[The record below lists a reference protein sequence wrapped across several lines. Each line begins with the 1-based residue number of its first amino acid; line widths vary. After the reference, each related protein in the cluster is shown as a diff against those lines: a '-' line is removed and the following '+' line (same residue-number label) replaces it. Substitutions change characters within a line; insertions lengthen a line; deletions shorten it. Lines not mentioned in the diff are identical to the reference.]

1 MKYIKY
7 SLIAALGFLFVQCTE
22 ESDKTYPQQPA
33 PQWSVVEEDF
43 VSEAPAWQVA
53 AVAPASAPGW
63 RADFTGNASVPSWTD
78 PDKSVYP
85 MSMTAVVRLSPVL
98 ETLAADGDMMAA
110 FIGGE
115 CRGVAKKVMNDGVRL
130 FFLHVKAPSS
140 ENGDVELRYYS
151 AAAKR
156 VYVSVA
162 SDVKYEVDKIY
173 GTAENPA
180 FPDFEQSGPFP
191 VPTKAWVKVDKA
203 QLPFTVAAG
212 DELQAFVG
220 DECRGIKHVASE
232 ADMLYCYDI
241 LGRAEGEQVT
251 FRYYSAEKKQVFVS
265 EQSFVIGKRGSVVG
279 SEEQPQTLSFV
290 PQGSMTAY
298 LTLDAVTG
306 NYADKSGDKLA
317 AFIGNVCAGMGEVV
331 GEQDGRPVYK
341 MVVNGVSSQS
351 AAVDIRYYS
360 HRNNYVFTAP
370 ACLMFADGKVEASPE
385 QPLTV
390 PLVVEGKHPLKMTA
404 CVALPQNIVRQA
416 TADDVMAAFV
426 GTECRGMAKAEQAE
440 NGEYVFRMEING
452 SMGAEEPVT
461 LKYYSTRNKYLYQ
474 APSVFTFA
482 SGASYGTVSEPRVP
496 SFVIVE

>member
-1 MKYIKY
+1 
-7 SLIAALGFLFVQCTE
+7 
-22 ESDKTYPQQPA
+22 
-33 PQWSVVEEDF
+33 
-43 VSEAPAWQVA
+43 
-53 AVAPASAPGW
+53 
-63 RADFTGNASVPSWTD
+63 
-78 PDKSVYP
+78 
-85 MSMTAVVRLSPVL
+85 
-98 ETLAADGDMMAA
+98 
-110 FIGGE
+110 
-115 CRGVAKKVMNDGVRL
+115 
-130 FFLHVKAPSS
+130 
-140 ENGDVELRYYS
+140 
-151 AAAKR
+151 
-156 VYVSVA
+156 
-162 SDVKYEVDKIY
+162 
-173 GTAENPA
+173 
-180 FPDFEQSGPFP
+180 
-191 VPTKAWVKVDKA
+191 
-203 QLPFTVAAG
+203 
-212 DELQAFVG
+212 
-220 DECRGIKHVASE
+220 
-232 ADMLYCYDI
+232 
-241 LGRAEGEQVT
+241 
-251 FRYYSAEKKQVFVS
+251 
-265 EQSFVIGKRGSVVG
+265 
-279 SEEQPQTLSFV
+279 
-290 PQGSMTAY
+290 MTAY

-306 NYADKSGDKLA
+306 SYADKSGDKLA

-482 SGASYGTVSEPRVP
+482 NGASYGTVSEPRIP

>member
-7 SLIAALGFLFVQCTE
+7 SLLAALGFLFVQCTE
-22 ESDKTYPQQPA
+22 EGDKTYPQQPA

-140 ENGDVELRYYS
+140 ENGDVEFRYYS

-191 VPTKAWVKVDKA
+191 VPAKAWVKVDKA

-220 DECRGIKHVASE
+220 DECRGIKHVESE

-251 FRYYSAEKKQVFVS
+251 YRYYSAEKKQVFVS

-279 SEEQPQTLSFV
+279 SEDQPQTLSFV

-306 NYADKSGDKLA
+306 SHADKSGDKLA
-317 AFIGNVCAGMGEVV
+317 AFIGNVCAGMGKVV

-370 ACLMFADGKVEASPE
+370 ACLAFADGKVEASPE

-452 SMGAEEPVT
+452 SMGAEEAVT

-482 SGASYGTVSEPRVP
+482 SGVSYGTVSEPGRP
-496 SFVIVE
+496 TFLIVE

>member
-130 FFLHVKAPSS
+130 FFIHVKAPSS
-140 ENGDVELRYYS
+140 ENGDVEFRYYS

-220 DECRGIKHVASE
+220 GECRGIKHVESE
-232 ADMLYCYDI
+232 ADMLYCYDV

-251 FRYYSAEKKQVFVS
+251 YRYYSAEKKQVFVS

-279 SEEQPQTLSFV
+279 SEDQPQTLSFV

-306 NYADKSGDKLA
+306 SYADKNGDKLA

-482 SGASYGTVSEPRVP
+482 SGASYGTVSEPRIP

>member
-7 SLIAALGFLFVQCTE
+7 SLLAALGFLFAQCTE

-53 AVAPASAPGW
+53 DNAPASAPGW

-98 ETLAADGDMMAA
+98 ETLATDGDMMAA

-130 FFLHVKAPSS
+130 FFIHVKAPSS
-140 ENGDVELRYYS
+140 ESGDVELRYYS

-220 DECRGIKHVASE
+220 DECRGIKHVESE

-351 AAVDIRYYS
+351 ATVDIRYYS

-370 ACLMFADGKVEASPE
+370 ACLAFADGKVEASPE

-404 CVALPQNIVRQA
+404 VVALPQNIARQT
-416 TADDVMAAFV
+416 TADDLMAAFV
-426 GTECRGMAKAEQAE
+426 GAECRGMAKAEQAE

-482 SGASYGTVSEPRVP
+482 SGASYGTVSEPGRP
-496 SFVIVE
+496 TFLIVE

>member
-22 ESDKTYPQQPA
+22 ERDKTYPQQPA

-53 AVAPASAPGW
+53 DNAPASAPGW

-191 VPTKAWVKVDKA
+191 VPAKAWVKVDKA

-220 DECRGIKHVASE
+220 DECRGIKHVESE

-251 FRYYSAEKKQVFVS
+251 YRYYSAEKKQVFVS

-279 SEEQPQTLSFV
+279 SEDQPQTLSFV

-306 NYADKSGDKLA
+306 SHADKSGDKLA

-370 ACLMFADGKVEASPE
+370 ACLAFADGKVEASPE

-482 SGASYGTVSEPRVP
+482 DGESYGTVSEPGVP

>member
-7 SLIAALGFLFVQCTE
+7 SLLAALGFLFVQCTE
-22 ESDKTYPQQPA
+22 EGDKTYPQQPA
-33 PQWSVVEEDF
+33 PQWSVVDEDF

-140 ENGDVELRYYS
+140 ESGDVELRYYS

-162 SDVKYEVDKIY
+162 SDVRYEVDKIY

-203 QLPFTVAAG
+203 QLPFTVVAG

-220 DECRGIKHVASE
+220 DECRGIKHVESE
-232 ADMLYCYDI
+232 ADMTYWYDV

-251 FRYYSAEKKQVFVS
+251 YRYYSAEKKQVFVS

-306 NYADKSGDKLA
+306 SHADKSGDKLA

-360 HRNNYVFTAP
+360 HRNSYVFTAP
-370 ACLMFADGKVEASPE
+370 ACLAFADGKVEASPE

-482 SGASYGTVSEPRVP
+482 SGASYGTVSEPGRP
-496 SFVIVE
+496 TFLIVE

>member
-1 MKYIKY
+1 M
-7 SLIAALGFLFVQCTE
+7 
-22 ESDKTYPQQPA
+22 
-33 PQWSVVEEDF
+33 
-43 VSEAPAWQVA
+43 
-53 AVAPASAPGW
+53 
-63 RADFTGNASVPSWTD
+63 
-78 PDKSVYP
+78 
-85 MSMTAVVRLSPVL
+85 
-98 ETLAADGDMMAA
+98 
-110 FIGGE
+110 
-115 CRGVAKKVMNDGVRL
+115 
-130 FFLHVKAPSS
+130 
-140 ENGDVELRYYS
+140 
-151 AAAKR
+151 
-156 VYVSVA
+156 
-162 SDVKYEVDKIY
+162 
-173 GTAENPA
+173 
-180 FPDFEQSGPFP
+180 
-191 VPTKAWVKVDKA
+191 KVDKA

-220 DECRGIKHVASE
+220 DECRGIKHVESE

-241 LGRAEGEQVT
+241 LGRVEGEQVT
-251 FRYYSAEKKQVFVS
+251 YRYYSAEKKQVFVS

-279 SEEQPQTLSFV
+279 SEDQPQTLSFV

-306 NYADKSGDKLA
+306 SYADKSGDKLA

-351 AAVDIRYYS
+351 ATVDIRYYS

-385 QPLTV
+385 QPFTV

-416 TADDVMAAFV
+416 TADDLMAAFV
-426 GTECRGMAKAEQAE
+426 GTECRGMAKVEQAE
-440 NGEYVFRMEING
+440 NGEYVFRLEING
-452 SMGAEEPVT
+452 SMGAEEAVT

-482 SGASYGTVSEPRVP
+482 SGASYGTVSEPGRP
-496 SFVIVE
+496 TFLIVE

>member
-53 AVAPASAPGW
+53 DNAPASAPGW

-130 FFLHVKAPSS
+130 FFIHVKAPSS
-140 ENGDVELRYYS
+140 ESGDVEFRYYS

-220 DECRGIKHVASE
+220 DECRGIKHVESE

-251 FRYYSAEKKQVFVS
+251 YRYYSAEKKQVFVS

-306 NYADKSGDKLA
+306 SYADKNGDKLA

-370 ACLMFADGKVEASPE
+370 ACLAFADGKVEASPE

-482 SGASYGTVSEPRVP
+482 SGASYGTMSEPRVP

>member
-53 AVAPASAPGW
+53 DNAPASAPGW

-140 ENGDVELRYYS
+140 ESGDVEFRYYS

-220 DECRGIKHVASE
+220 DECRGIKHVESE

-251 FRYYSAEKKQVFVS
+251 YRYYSAEKKQVFVS

-306 NYADKSGDKLA
+306 SYADKNGDKLA

-370 ACLMFADGKVEASPE
+370 ACLAFADGKVEASPE

-482 SGASYGTVSEPRVP
+482 SGASYGTMSEPRVP

>member
-7 SLIAALGFLFVQCTE
+7 SFLAALGFLFAQCTE
-22 ESDKTYPQQPA
+22 EGDKTYPQQPA

-140 ENGDVELRYYS
+140 ESGDVEFRYYS

-162 SDVKYEVDKIY
+162 SDVRYEVDKIY
-173 GTAENPA
+173 GTADAPA
-180 FPDFEQSGPFP
+180 CPDFEQSGPFP
-191 VPTKAWVKVDKA
+191 VPTKAWVKVEKDR
-203 QLPFTVAAG
+203 LPFAIAAG

-220 DECRGIKHVASE
+220 DECRGIKHVESE
-232 ADMLYCYDI
+232 ADMFYCYDI
-241 LGRAEGEQVT
+241 LGRAEGEQVM

-265 EQSFVIGKRGSVVG
+265 EQTFAVGKRGSVVG
-279 SEEQPQTLSFV
+279 AAEEPLSLSFV

-306 NYADKSGDKLA
+306 SYADKSGDKLA

-360 HRNNYVFTAP
+360 HRNSYVFTAP

-482 SGASYGTVSEPRVP
+482 SGASYGTMSEPRVP

>member
-53 AVAPASAPGW
+53 DNAPASAPGW
-63 RADFTGNASVPSWTD
+63 RADFTGNASVPSWAD

-140 ENGDVELRYYS
+140 ESGDVEFRYYS

-220 DECRGIKHVASE
+220 GECRGIKHVESE
-232 ADMLYCYDI
+232 ADMLYCYDV

-279 SEEQPQTLSFV
+279 SEDQPQTLSFV

-306 NYADKSGDKLA
+306 SYADKNGDKLA

-482 SGASYGTVSEPRVP
+482 SGASYGTVSEPRIP

>member
-7 SLIAALGFLFVQCTE
+7 SLLAALGFLFVQCTE

-53 AVAPASAPGW
+53 DNAPASAPGW

-115 CRGVAKKVMNDGVRL
+115 CRGVTKKVMNDGVRL
-130 FFLHVKAPSS
+130 FFIHVKAPSS
-140 ENGDVELRYYS
+140 ENGDVEFRYYS

-191 VPTKAWVKVDKA
+191 VPAKAWVKVDKA

-220 DECRGIKHVASE
+220 DECRGIKHVESE

-251 FRYYSAEKKQVFVS
+251 YRYYSAEKKQVFVS

-279 SEEQPQTLSFV
+279 SEDQPQTLSFV

-306 NYADKSGDKLA
+306 SHADKSGDKLA

-370 ACLMFADGKVEASPE
+370 ACLAFADGKVEASPE

-452 SMGAEEPVT
+452 SMGAEESVT

-482 SGASYGTVSEPRVP
+482 SGASYGTVSEPGRP
-496 SFVIVE
+496 TFVIVE

>member
-53 AVAPASAPGW
+53 DNAPASAPGW

-85 MSMTAVVRLSPVL
+85 MSRTAVVRLSPVL

-130 FFLHVKAPSS
+130 FFIHVKAPSS
-140 ENGDVELRYYS
+140 ESGDVEFRYYS

-220 DECRGIKHVASE
+220 DECRGIKHVESE

-251 FRYYSAEKKQVFVS
+251 YRYYSAEKKQVFVS

-306 NYADKSGDKLA
+306 SYADKNGDKLA

-370 ACLMFADGKVEASPE
+370 ACLAFADGKVEASPE

-482 SGASYGTVSEPRVP
+482 SGASYGTMSEPRVP

>member
-7 SLIAALGFLFVQCTE
+7 SLLAALGFLFVQCTE

-53 AVAPASAPGW
+53 DNAPASAPGW
-63 RADFTGNASVPSWTD
+63 RVDFTGNASVPSWTD

-191 VPTKAWVKVDKA
+191 VPTKAWMKVDKA

-220 DECRGIKHVASE
+220 DECRGIKHVESE
-232 ADMLYCYDI
+232 ADMLYCYDV

-251 FRYYSAEKKQVFVS
+251 YRYYSAEKKQVFVS

-279 SEEQPQTLSFV
+279 SEDQPQTLSFV

-306 NYADKSGDKLA
+306 SHADKSSDKLA

-370 ACLMFADGKVEASPE
+370 ACLMFTDGKVEASPE

-452 SMGAEEPVT
+452 SMGAEEAVT
-461 LKYYSTRNKYLYQ
+461 LKYYSTRNKYLYL

>member
-7 SLIAALGFLFVQCTE
+7 SLLAALGFLFVQCTE

-53 AVAPASAPGW
+53 DNAPASAPGW

-130 FFLHVKAPSS
+130 FFIHVKAPSS

-191 VPTKAWVKVDKA
+191 VPTKVWVKVDKA

-232 ADMLYCYDI
+232 ADMTYCYDV

-251 FRYYSAEKKQVFVS
+251 YRYYSAEKKQVFVS

-306 NYADKSGDKLA
+306 SYADKSGDKLA
-317 AFIGNVCAGMGEVV
+317 AFIDNVCAGMGEVV

-351 AAVDIRYYS
+351 ATVDIRYYS

-370 ACLMFADGKVEASPE
+370 ACLAFADGKVEASPE

-404 CVALPQNIVRQA
+404 VVALPQNIVRQA
-416 TADDVMAAFV
+416 TADDLMAAFV

-482 SGASYGTVSEPRVP
+482 SGASYGTMSEPRVP

>member
-130 FFLHVKAPSS
+130 FFIHVKAPSS

-156 VYVSVA
+156 TYVSVA

-220 DECRGIKHVASE
+220 DECRGIKHVESE

-251 FRYYSAEKKQVFVS
+251 YRYYSAEKKQVFVS

-279 SEEQPQTLSFV
+279 SEDQPQTLSFV

-306 NYADKSGDKLA
+306 SHADKSGDKLA

-370 ACLMFADGKVEASPE
+370 ACLMFTDGKVEASPE

-452 SMGAEEPVT
+452 SMGAEEAVT
-461 LKYYSTRNKYLYQ
+461 LKYYSTRNKYLYL

>member
-7 SLIAALGFLFVQCTE
+7 SLLAALGFLFVQCTE
-22 ESDKTYPQQPA
+22 EGDKTYPQQPA
-33 PQWSVVEEDF
+33 PQWSVVDEDF

-140 ENGDVELRYYS
+140 ESGDVELRYYS

-162 SDVKYEVDKIY
+162 SDVRYEVDKIY
-173 GTAENPA
+173 GIAENPA

-220 DECRGIKHVASE
+220 DECRGIKHVESE
-232 ADMLYCYDI
+232 ADMTYWYDV

-251 FRYYSAEKKQVFVS
+251 YRYYSAEKKQVFVS

-306 NYADKSGDKLA
+306 SHADKSGDKLA

-360 HRNNYVFTAP
+360 HRNSYVFTAP
-370 ACLMFADGKVEASPE
+370 ACLAFADGKVEASPE
-385 QPLTV
+385 HPLTV

-404 CVALPQNIVRQA
+404 VVALPQNIARQT
-416 TADDVMAAFV
+416 TADDLMAAFV
-426 GTECRGMAKAEQAE
+426 GAECRGMAKAEQAE

-452 SMGAEEPVT
+452 SMGAEEAVT

-482 SGASYGTVSEPRVP
+482 SGASYGTASEPGRP
-496 SFVIVE
+496 TFLIVE

>member
-130 FFLHVKAPSS
+130 FFIHVKAPSS
-140 ENGDVELRYYS
+140 ENGDVEFRYYS

-220 DECRGIKHVASE
+220 DECRGIKHVESE

-279 SEEQPQTLSFV
+279 SEDQPQTLSFV

-298 LTLDAVTG
+298 LTLDE
-306 NYADKSGDKLA
+306 
-317 AFIGNVCAGMGEVV
+317 IGRAHV
-331 GEQDGRPVYK
+331 
-341 MVVNGVSSQS
+341 
-351 AAVDIRYYS
+351 
-360 HRNNYVFTAP
+360 
-370 ACLMFADGKVEASPE
+370 
-385 QPLTV
+385 
-390 PLVVEGKHPLKMTA
+390 
-404 CVALPQNIVRQA
+404 
-416 TADDVMAAFV
+416 
-426 GTECRGMAKAEQAE
+426 
-440 NGEYVFRMEING
+440 
-452 SMGAEEPVT
+452 
-461 LKYYSTRNKYLYQ
+461 
-474 APSVFTFA
+474 
-482 SGASYGTVSEPRVP
+482 
-496 SFVIVE
+496 

>member
-53 AVAPASAPGW
+53 DNAPASAPGW

-140 ENGDVELRYYS
+140 ENGDVEFRYYS

-241 LGRAEGEQVT
+241 LGRAEGEQVM

-279 SEEQPQTLSFV
+279 SEDQPQTLSFV

-306 NYADKSGDKLA
+306 SYADKSGDKLA

-370 ACLMFADGKVEASPE
+370 ACLAFADGKVEASPE
-385 QPLTV
+385 QPLTM
-390 PLVVEGKHPLKMTA
+390 PLVLAGKHPLKMTA

-416 TADDVMAAFV
+416 TADDLMAAFV
-426 GTECRGMAKAEQAE
+426 GAECRGMAKAEQTE

-452 SMGAEEPVT
+452 SMGAEEAVT

-482 SGASYGTVSEPRVP
+482 SGVSYGTVSEPRVP

>member
-1 MKYIKY
+1 
-7 SLIAALGFLFVQCTE
+7 
-22 ESDKTYPQQPA
+22 
-33 PQWSVVEEDF
+33 
-43 VSEAPAWQVA
+43 
-53 AVAPASAPGW
+53 
-63 RADFTGNASVPSWTD
+63 
-78 PDKSVYP
+78 
-85 MSMTAVVRLSPVL
+85 
-98 ETLAADGDMMAA
+98 
-110 FIGGE
+110 
-115 CRGVAKKVMNDGVRL
+115 
-130 FFLHVKAPSS
+130 
-140 ENGDVELRYYS
+140 
-151 AAAKR
+151 
-156 VYVSVA
+156 VA

-191 VPTKAWVKVDKA
+191 VPTKAWVKVDRA

-220 DECRGIKHVASE
+220 DECRGIKHVESE

-279 SEEQPQTLSFV
+279 SEDQPQTLSFV

-306 NYADKSGDKLA
+306 SYADKSGDKLA

-385 QPLTV
+385 LPLTV

-452 SMGAEEPVT
+452 SMGAEESVT

-482 SGASYGTVSEPRVP
+482 SGASYGTVSEPGRP
-496 SFVIVE
+496 TFLIVE

>member
-53 AVAPASAPGW
+53 DNAPASAPGW

-130 FFLHVKAPSS
+130 FFIHVKAPSS
-140 ENGDVELRYYS
+140 ENGDVEFRYYS

-220 DECRGIKHVASE
+220 DECRGIKHVESA
-232 ADMLYCYDI
+232 ADMLYCYDV

-251 FRYYSAEKKQVFVS
+251 YRYYSAEKKQVFVS

-279 SEEQPQTLSFV
+279 SEDQPQNLTFV

-306 NYADKSGDKLA
+306 SYADKSGDKLA

-341 MVVNGVSSQS
+341 MVVNGGHS
-351 AAVDIRYYS
+351 
-360 HRNNYVFTAP
+360 
-370 ACLMFADGKVEASPE
+370 C
-385 QPLTV
+385 
-390 PLVVEGKHPLKMTA
+390 
-404 CVALPQNIVRQA
+404 
-416 TADDVMAAFV
+416 
-426 GTECRGMAKAEQAE
+426 
-440 NGEYVFRMEING
+440 
-452 SMGAEEPVT
+452 
-461 LKYYSTRNKYLYQ
+461 KY
-474 APSVFTFA
+474 P
-482 SGASYGTVSEPRVP
+482 
-496 SFVIVE
+496 

>member
-53 AVAPASAPGW
+53 DNAPASAPGW

-110 FIGGE
+110 FIDGE

-140 ENGDVELRYYS
+140 ESGDVEFRYYS

-232 ADMLYCYDI
+232 ADMTYLYDV

-251 FRYYSAEKKQVFVS
+251 YRYYSAEKKQVFVS

-279 SEEQPQTLSFV
+279 SEDQPQNLTFV

-306 NYADKSGDKLA
+306 SYADKNGDKLA

-370 ACLMFADGKVEASPE
+370 ACLAFADGKVEASPE

-482 SGASYGTVSEPRVP
+482 SGASYGTMSEPRVP

>member
-53 AVAPASAPGW
+53 DNAPASAPGW

-130 FFLHVKAPSS
+130 FFIHVKAPSS

-156 VYVSVA
+156 TYVSVA

-220 DECRGIKHVASE
+220 DECRGIKHVESE

-251 FRYYSAEKKQVFVS
+251 YRYYSAEKKQVFVS

-279 SEEQPQTLSFV
+279 SEDQPQTLSFV

-306 NYADKSGDKLA
+306 SHADKSGDKLA

-370 ACLMFADGKVEASPE
+370 ACLMFTDGKVEASPE

-452 SMGAEEPVT
+452 SMGAEEAVT
-461 LKYYSTRNKYLYQ
+461 LKYYSTRNKYLYL

>member
-7 SLIAALGFLFVQCTE
+7 SLLAALGFLFAQCTE
-22 ESDKTYPQQPA
+22 ESDKTYPQQLA

-63 RADFTGNASVPSWTD
+63 RVDFTGNASVPSWTD

-130 FFLHVKAPSS
+130 FFIHVKAPSS

-251 FRYYSAEKKQVFVS
+251 YRYYSAEKKQVFVS

-279 SEEQPQTLSFV
+279 SEDQPQTLSFV

-306 NYADKSGDKLA
+306 SHADKSGDKLA

-370 ACLMFADGKVEASPE
+370 ACLAFADGKVEASPE

-416 TADDVMAAFV
+416 TADDLMAAFV
-426 GTECRGMAKAEQAE
+426 GTECRGMAKAEQAD

-452 SMGAEEPVT
+452 SMGAEEAVT